1 MKLASLF
8 SGGKD
13 SVYALYIMQQS
24 GYNVEYLVSI
34 FSENKYSYMYHTP
47 NIFLVD
53 TLSEAI
59 DIQLIKKTTK
69 GEKEKEID
77 DLMDVL
83 KTLDIDGVVSGAI
96 ASTYQK
102 TRIDKICTQ
111 LGIKSFAPL
120 WGKNQTELIKEIT
133 GNGFEVIIT
142 GVSAQ
147 GLDETWL
154 GRKIDEECI
163 KDLIMLNKKYK
174 INVSGEGGEY
184 ETLVLDSPNFRKKLV
199 IEDYEK
205 IWKKDDGIMN
215 IKKTI
220 LKEK

>member
-24 GYNVEYLVSI
+24 GYNVGYLVSV

-53 TLSEAI
+53 MLSEAL

-77 DLMDVL
+77 DLKDIL

-111 LGIKSFAPL
+111 LGIKSFTPL
-120 WGKNQTELIKEIT
+120 WGRKQVELIKEIT

-142 GVSAQ
+142 GVSAL

-163 KDLIMLNKKYK
+163 KDLIMLNEKYK

-205 IWKKDDGIMN
+205 IWEKDNGIMN
-215 IKKTI
+215 IKKAI

>member
-24 GYNVEYLVSI
+24 GYDVGHLVSV

-53 TLSEAI
+53 MLSEAL

-111 LGIKSFAPL
+111 LGIKSFTPL
-120 WGKNQTELIKEIT
+120 WGRKQVELIKEIT

-163 KDLIMLNKKYK
+163 KDLIVLNEKYK

-205 IWKKDDGIMN
+205 IWKKDNGIMN